1 MMGRLWIDDTTL
13 RDGEQTA
20 GVVFA
25 NAEKIQIAKMLS
37 EIGVH
42 QIEVGIPAMGGDE
55 KEAIKAIVDLGLSTS
70 VLAWN
75 RAVISDIDASLDCGV
90 DTIAVSISASDIHIQ
105 TKLQRDRQW
114 VLDSI
119 KESVDYAKRHNLY
132 VSVNAEDASRAD
144 PEFLIHFA
152 QTAKDYGADRIR
164 YCDTLG
170 ILDPFETYWRIK
182 ALRDAVDIDIEMH
195 THNDLGMATPN
206 AIAGIKAGASFVN
219 VTVNGLGER
228 AGNAALEEVVIALKY
243 IEKIDTGIDTSR
255 FRELSE
261 YVARASGRPLP
272 TWKPVVG
279 SNLFIYESEARGS
292 GALVDPKTYEVYPPS
307 EVGLHR
313 LFIIGKHSG
322 PKTVKHKLQE
332 YGLPADSKL
341 AHDLGCEARSLS
353 IKLKRALFDSEVI
366 ELYNQIRRSRPDNS
380 SSALPKNN
388 QPSHLETVKGRTNDR

>member
-1 MMGRLWIDDTTL
+1 MGKLWIDDTTL

-37 EIGVH
+37 DLGIH

-55 KEAIKAIVDLGLSTS
+55 KEAIKSIVDLGLPTS
-70 VLAWN
+70 ILAWN
-75 RAVISDIDASLDCGV
+75 RAVISDIDASLSCGV

-119 KESVDYAKRHNLY
+119 KESVDYAKRHDLY

-144 PEFLIHFA
+144 PQFIIQFA
-152 QTAKDYGADRIR
+152 QTAKEAGADRIR

-182 ALRDAVDIDIEMH
+182 ALVDAVKIEVEMH
-195 THNDLGMATPN
+195 THNDLGMATAN
-206 AIAGIKAGASFVN
+206 AIAGIQAGAAFVN

-228 AGNAALEEVVIALKY
+228 AGNAALEEVVVALKY
-243 IEKIDTGIDTSR
+243 IEGIDTGIDTSR
-255 FRELSE
+255 FREISE

-272 TWKPVVG
+272 TWKPIVG
-279 SNLFIYESEARGS
+279 SNLFIYESEGRGS
-292 GALVDPKTYEVYPPS
+292 GALLDPNNYEVYPPE

-322 PKTVKHKLQE
+322 PNTLKHKLQE
-332 YGLPADSKL
+332 HGFQISDRL
-341 AHDLGCEARSLS
+341 AHQLGHEARSLS
-353 IKLKRALFDSEVI
+353 IKLKRALFDREVI
-366 ELYNQIRRSRPDNS
+366 ELYEQSQKSR
-380 SSALPKNN
+380 ART
-388 QPSHLETVKGRTNDR
+388 PSGVTKS

>member
-1 MMGRLWIDDTTL
+1 MERKNVSLLWIDDTTL

-25 NAEKIQIAKMLS
+25 NAEKIQIAKMLG
-37 EIGVH
+37 EVGVH

-55 KEAIKAIVDLGLSTS
+55 KEAIKSIVKLNLPTS
-70 VLAWN
+70 ILAWN
-75 RAVISDIDASLDCGV
+75 RAVTSDIDASLDCGV

-144 PEFLIHFA
+144 PEFMIQFA
-152 QTAKDYGADRIR
+152 TAAKESGADRIR

-170 ILDPFETYWRIK
+170 ILDPFETYSRIK
-182 ALRDAVDIDIEMH
+182 ALIDAVNIDVEMH
-195 THNDLGMATPN
+195 THNDLGMATAN
-206 AIAGIKAGASFVN
+206 ALAGIRAGAKYVN

-228 AGNAALEEVVIALKY
+228 AGNAALEEVVMALKY
-243 IEKIDTGIDTSR
+243 IEGIDVGIDTSR

-279 SNLFIYESEARGS
+279 SNLFVYESEGRAS
-292 GALVDPKTYEVYPPS
+292 GALQSPTSYEIYPPD
-307 EVGLHR
+307 EVGLAR
-313 LFIIGKHSG
+313 KFIIGKHSG
-322 PKTVKHKLQE
+322 VKSVRNKLRQ
-332 YGLPADSKL
+332 YGLRYDDVL
-341 AHDLGCEARSLS
+341 VRELTHEARSLA
-353 IKLKRALFDSEVI
+353 IKLKRALFDQELI
-366 ELYNQIRRSRPDNS
+366 ELYQQRAGKITAQGKTRKADERT
-380 SSALPKNN
+380 SA
-388 QPSHLETVKGRTNDR
+388 